1 VLVGGTSFYDRKE
14 IRDVLAYLKLLVNP
28 QDEISLLRV
37 INTPG
42 RGIGQTT
49 VTRLVE
55 AAVGQGKPVWDA
67 LANAE
72 QYGCVS
78 PAVLKAIGA
87 FRELIGRYRKLS
99 KAGPLVDMV
108 RSLVDEIGY
117 RDELARLYPNPDDVQ
132 TRWASVE
139 EVVNAVGGYCQRE
152 SRPTLSGFVQ
162 EVALGDRDTSEDKE
176 SRLAGDA
183 VALMTLHSAKGLE
196 FPAVYMV
203 GMEEGLLPHKRSI
216 AEAAGAIDEER
227 RLCYV
232 GLTRAERRLTLTMAL
247 TRRKWG
253 KARPTLPSRFLY
265 EITGQADNPNYLAS
279 VRKSPGRAAPA
290 SNSGRQTGRQ

>member
-1 VLVGGTSFYDRKE
+1 
-14 IRDVLAYLKLLVNP
+14 
-28 QDEISLLRV
+28 
-37 INTPG
+37 
-42 RGIGQTT
+42 
-49 VTRLVE
+49 VE

-265 EITGQADNPNYLAS
+265 EITGQADNPKYLAS
-279 VRKSPGRAAPA
+279 VRKTPGRAAPA
-290 SNSGRQTGRQ
+290 SNNSRQTGRQ